1 MKIAFSL
8 FVLGSV
14 ATAANVINFDFKR
27 LTQDTEKANIVN
39 PTN

>member
-1 MKIAFSL
+1 MKTAFTL

-27 LTQDTEKANIVN
+27 LTQENKEVAA
-39 PTN
+39 

>member
-1 MKIAFSL
+1 MKTAFTL

-27 LTQDTEKANIVN
+27 LTQDKNKEVAA
-39 PTN
+39 